1 MSLAH
6 DLQYATELAREAGA
20 LILDHYGK
28 VERLTKT
35 HAAATQEAVTEAD
48 RLSQRVIVAGLRRRF
63 ADDGIIGEESE
74 TGESITFE
82 CQNPEGRNWVIDPI
96 DGTNNFISGL
106 DQFAVCIGLLDGG
119 WPVLGIVYD
128 VTRDRMY
135 TSVKGEGA
143 WLGSRKLSVLTT

>member
-20 LILDHYGK
+20 LILDHFGK

-63 ADDGIIGEESE
+63 ADDGIIGGESA
-74 TGESITFE
+74 TGESSTFE
-82 CQNPEGRNWVIDPI
+82 CQSPQSRNSVIDPT
-96 DGTNNFISGL
+96 DGPHNFISGL
-106 DQFAVCIGLLDGG
+106 
-119 WPVLGIVYD
+119 
-128 VTRDRMY
+128 
-135 TSVKGEGA
+135 
-143 WLGSRKLSVLTT
+143 